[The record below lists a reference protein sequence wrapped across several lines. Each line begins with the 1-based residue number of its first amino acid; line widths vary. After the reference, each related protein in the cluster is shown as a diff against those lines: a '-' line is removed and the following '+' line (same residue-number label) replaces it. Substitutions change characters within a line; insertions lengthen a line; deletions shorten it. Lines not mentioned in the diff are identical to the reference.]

1 MSILKLS
8 PCKFRVDDDLMEAL
22 FGYVATNRRSP
33 RKGETSDSQNGSS
46 LGQIAILDVRK
57 SQNIAIVLKSLGI
70 TREEILDAL
79 TDGQGLNA
87 EALEKLLRIAPTK
100 EEESLILEFDGDPLR
115 LADAEFFLYHLLKA
129 VPSAFTLLNAM
140 LFRLNY
146 DSDIRQFKDSLGTL
160 ELGCKELRNRGLF
173 VKLLEAILKAGN
185 RMNAGTSRG
194 NAQAFNLSSLR
205 KLSDVK
211 SADGKTTLLH
221 FIVEEVVRS
230 EGKRCVITRNRSLNR
245 SSSRSSSRSS
255 NNSSSSKNSPLR
267 DEREQEYIMLG
278 LPVVGGL
285 SSEFNNVKKA
295 AKIDYEAFAGT
306 CSALTAR
313 IEEVR
318 LIALQCA
325 ANGEEAF
332 ASEMKAFTEAA
343 EEELKVLKDEQI
355 RIMELVKKT
364 TEYYQ
369 TGASKNKQAH
379 SLQMFLIIK
388 DFLNMVDNVCVEIA
402 RNLQKRKTSSPGFGS
417 SSKTPAASPMPVRFP
432 NLPEHFLKEKSSSS
446 SSESDTDF

>member
-1 MSILKLS
+1 MVLLTLLAVSVSILKLS

-230 EGKRCVITRNRSLNR
+230 EGK
-245 SSSRSSSRSS
+245 SS
-255 NNSSSSKNSPLR
+255 
-267 DEREQEYIMLG
+267 G
-278 LPVVGGL
+278 
-285 SSEFNNVKKA
+285 
-295 AKIDYEAFAGT
+295 
-306 CSALTAR
+306 
-313 IEEVR
+313 
-318 LIALQCA
+318 
-325 ANGEEAF
+325 
-332 ASEMKAFTEAA
+332 
-343 EEELKVLKDEQI
+343 
-355 RIMELVKKT
+355 
-364 TEYYQ
+364 
-369 TGASKNKQAH
+369 
-379 SLQMFLIIK
+379 
-388 DFLNMVDNVCVEIA
+388 
-402 RNLQKRKTSSPGFGS
+402 
-417 SSKTPAASPMPVRFP
+417 
-432 NLPEHFLKEKSSSS
+432 
-446 SSESDTDF
+446 